1 MGAGFTLTCVAYPT
15 SDCTIKTHM
24 VRQAVC
30 EMRKSTPYPVFD
42 AFLFFF
48 CQKSLESLKK
58 NSFFSIIH
66 HPLTIAFPSLCD
78 VHRRR
83 SSTKRPRFTKR
94 RKLGPALFA

>member
-48 CQKSLESLKK
+48 RQKSLESLKK
-58 NSFFSIIH
+58 ILFSPSSII
-66 HPLTIAFPSLCD
+66 
-78 VHRRR
+78 R
-83 SSTKRPRFTKR
+83 
-94 RKLGPALFA
+94 

>member
-48 CQKSLESLKK
+48 RQKSLSLKILSLK
-58 NSFFSIIH
+58 IR
-66 HPLTIAFPSLCD
+66 HPLTTALPKPA
-78 VHRRR
+78 RR
-83 SSTKRPRFTKR
+83 PQEEE
-94 RKLGPALFA
+94 LY